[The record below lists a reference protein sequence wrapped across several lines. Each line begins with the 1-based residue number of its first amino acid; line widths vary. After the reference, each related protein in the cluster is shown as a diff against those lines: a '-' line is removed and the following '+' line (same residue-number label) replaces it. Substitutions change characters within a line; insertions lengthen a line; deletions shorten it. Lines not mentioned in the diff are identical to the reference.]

1 MTYRPAETVFGPP
14 FSVRVPSLVYL
25 AIALIVT
32 GVVVAGELS
41 APGSALHHYVVE
53 RDINRLV
60 SSRALAIVLVLS
72 ALSSVLRASMRG
84 VRIRGDGIEFRDVIS
99 FVMPRIKRYKW
110 AQIDCILLGEPTIA
124 VDLWDGTR
132 AFLPKVGDPLGL
144 CAALEKVA
152 HARAIPVRG
161 GRGLDEL
168 PESGDFDDDE
178 S

>member
-14 FSVRVPSLVYL
+14 FSVRIPSLVYL
-25 AIALIVT
+25 AIALAVG

-99 FVMPRIKRYKW
+99 LVMPRIKRYKW
-110 AQIDCILLGEPTIA
+110 AQIDCILLDQPTIA

-132 AFLPKVGDPLGL
+132 AFLPKVNDPGGL
-144 CAALEKVA
+144 SAALEKVA

-168 PESGDFDDDE
+168 PESGDFE
-178 S
+178 AEET

>member
-14 FSVRVPSLVYL
+14 FAVRVPSLVYL
-25 AIALIVT
+25 VIAFGVA
-32 GVVVAGELS
+32 GVVLAGELS
-41 APGSALHHYVVE
+41 PAGSWLYYYVVE
-53 RDINRLV
+53 KDINRLV

-72 ALSSVLRASMRG
+72 ALSAVLRASMRG
-84 VRIRGDGIEFRDVIS
+84 VRIRGDGIEFRDIVS

-110 AQIDCILLGEPTIA
+110 AQIDRIVLDQPTIA

-132 AFLPKVGDPLGL
+132 AFLPKVNDQPALS
-144 CAALEKVA
+144 AALEKVA

-168 PESGDFDDDE
+168 PESGDFE
-178 S
+178 AEET